1 MSPARSGDKYKM
13 MKQDWKIRILLI
25 SLIFSV
31 AVMGYNYYSK
41 GQAVQTGLDLQ
52 GGSLIL
58 VRTEIPLNETTEV
71 KMSEVTKVMEER
83 INNMFHVRDVKI
95 RPWGE
100 DLIMVEIAGVDAD
113 QAKKLIGNPGK
124 LEAYVG
130 NVSAFTGSD
139 LARVDVYAVN
149 PSSNLYTVPFTLSDA
164 GAVGFREAGVA
175 SNFGRV
181 SMFMDRGTAVII
193 FTDPAFKT
201 LVTESQ
207 AGGVL
212 ISWLYPG
219 SSEPREL
226 TYTEAID
233 REIIQAV
240 PDLDDPLAAQ
250 ISDAYDVDTS
260 SETITMDGKEVGK
273 YISISKNQDELG
285 QENIDAILEM
295 IQDSGVDEESIGVY
309 QSNMVNN
316 APLSQSLIA
325 ELAAGQTV
333 KSLLL
338 DTGLGDDA
346 RDDARRIEVIL
357 RSGALPI
364 RVSIV
369 GSYEVPASLGEK
381 FAKNAIL
388 SGILVLIGV
397 SIVIFL
403 RYRKWEL
410 VLPVIVTGVSEVV
423 LILGASSL
431 IGHNIDLPSI
441 AGIIAAIGTGF
452 DNQIVILDEV
462 LMEKE
467 RSMARRMKDAFFIVM
482 GSWFTLMAAMVP
494 LFIIGMA
501 QLKGFAIVT
510 IIGATSGVFIT
521 RPAYAKLLYYNL
533 KYK

>member
-1 MSPARSGDKYKM
+1 MSPPKKADKYKM
-13 MKQDWKIRILLI
+13 MRKDGKIRILLI
-25 SLIFSV
+25 ALLISV

-58 VRTEIPLNETTEV
+58 VKTEIPINETTTI

-124 LEAYVG
+124 LETYVG
-130 NVSAFTGSD
+130 NVSAFNGSD
-139 LARVDVYAVN
+139 LERVDVYTMN

-175 SNFGRV
+175 SNYGRV

-193 FTDPAFKT
+193 STDPGFQT
-201 LVTESQ
+201 LTTKSQ
-207 AGGVL
+207 AGGIL

-219 SSEPREL
+219 SSKPREL

-233 REIIQAV
+233 REIIQTS
-240 PDLDDPLAAQ
+240 PDLNDPLATQ
-250 ISDAYDVDTS
+250 ISKTYDTDAS
-260 SETITMDGKEVGK
+260 SEIISMNGKEVGR

-285 QENIDAILEM
+285 QENINAIKEM
-295 IQDSGVDEESIGVY
+295 IIESGVAEEFIGVY

-325 ELAAGQTV
+325 ELAAGQDV

-346 RDDARRIEVIL
+346 KEDARRIEVIL

-381 FAKNAIL
+381 FAKNAL
-388 SGILVLIGV
+388 FSGVLVLLGV
-397 SIVIFL
+397 SMVVFL
-403 RYRKWEL
+403 RYRKREL
-410 VLPVIVTGVSEVV
+410 VLPVLVTGFSEVV

-452 DNQIVILDEV
+452 DNQIVILDEI
-462 LMEKE
+462 LMQKE

-482 GSWFTLMAAMVP
+482 GSWFTLMAAMIP